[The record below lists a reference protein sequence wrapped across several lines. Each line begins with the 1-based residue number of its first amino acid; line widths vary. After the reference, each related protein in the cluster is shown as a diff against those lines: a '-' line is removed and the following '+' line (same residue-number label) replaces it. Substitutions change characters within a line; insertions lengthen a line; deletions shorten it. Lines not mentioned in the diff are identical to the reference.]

1 MKLISI
7 IVPVYKVE
15 PYLHRCVESV
25 LTQTYTNWELILV
38 DDGSPDD
45 CPRICDE
52 YVEKDKRIKVIHKA
66 NGGQADARNHGLDI
80 ASGEYIM
87 FLDSDDFIHTNMLK
101 KMLDVSLQEDAD
113 IVQCTFIRGSEDVFP
128 TINENSSLHRFDN
141 HSIFHSSCQKVIM
154 CAKLYKKIVL
164 NDFRVPV
171 GICYEDDASTWML
184 YYKAKKIVV
193 LDIPYYYYYINP
205 NSTMAYHSK
214 RPSMDFIKIYQD
226 RIAFFNDKQDD
237 DLVRISQWRFCMPLM
252 LTYMKGNISKE
263 EQTLLLRLFKEN
275 FGAAVSHKN
284 VPLKYRMVLRIFS
297 ISPQVFRYIFVLT
310 GRAHPVK
317 R

>member
-52 YVEKDKRIKVIHKA
+52 YAEKDKRVKVIHKA
-66 NGGQADARNHGLDI
+66 NGGQSDARNHGLDI

-141 HSIFHSSCQKVIM
+141 HCIFHSSRQKVIM
-154 CAKLYKKIVL
+154 WAKLYKKNLL

-226 RIAFFNDKQDD
+226 RIAFFRDKQDD

-275 FGAAVSHKN
+275 VGAAVSHKN
-284 VPLKYRMVLRIFS
+284 VPLKYRMVLFIFS
-297 ISPQVFRYIFVLT
+297 ISPYVFRFFTVN
-310 GRAHPVK
+310 VCK
-317 R
+317 RIIN